1 MKHKTK
7 LYSIVARAI
16 ACSATLVLTLAQAQT
31 IIPESVALPASALD
45 TTKPGFL
52 VRVVQATGPA
62 LATTI
67 ARAEDQLA
75 GFLINPATGQP
86 FANIIDPFGFN
97 ADGTYDEAFFVSYS
111 SQFFPGIPG
120 TEGTVLNI
128 ALEAITFVDLQPG
141 TYTMV
146 VNSDDGFRVTTGNV
160 FDRLSEI
167 VLGEFD
173 GGRAAADTVFSFTI
187 TQAGVYPFRL
197 IYMQGGGGFNVD
209 WFMSSD
215 PAERIYLNDSGGIP
229 SYRALRPGA
238 VISGPSISAVSPL
251 PNAVNAS
258 PSAGLSALIKD
269 GTSPLNPASV
279 HLFHNDVDVT
289 TAATIGPKTG
299 NTTLVSYRP
308 ADLPEPLSVQ
318 VYKLVYADPTAT
330 GGTREAVMSYTVSA
344 YANFTLPE
352 PIWRETFDDIP
363 EGTLPA
369 GWTTYTPFAVGG
381 NLDLNDPHSDA
392 YWVWVVI
399 SRDRVQS
406 ITAWNPA
413 QRLVT
418 PEAYINGVKV
428 QSLIENQFAYHE
440 SDVRSGSQYAELFS
454 PEVNLSGHNDIYL
467 VYHSIYTQNQDN
479 IAGVEY
485 SIDGGTTW
493 LPVVYM
499 IDVPDIVLHG
509 DGSID
514 AEATLTTARADTAV
528 YTDPGTGQQVGL
540 SYGAF
545 VKAPQST
552 WPDLGPYISGRI
564 DDNQNESKRIERFRL
579 PQADNQTSVKLRFFQ
594 AGTASWFFGVDNVG
608 LYSIVG
614 TQPPEITKHPLGGVI
629 YAGGSLELTVVATG
643 TDLSY
648 QWNLNDTPIP
658 GATNATLTLANLTTA
673 AAGEYNATVT
683 NDGGSV
689 TSTKT
694 TVVVFDGP
702 IGEDLVAHLKM
713 DGNLDDATG
722 RGNNGTTVGAS
733 VFVAGKVGTQA
744 VQLPS
749 NADYVT
755 LGTPADLNFGT
766 TNDFSISFWAKAAAW
781 DGDPSFIG
789 NKDWNSGGN
798 QGYVL
803 ATDDDGRIQ
812 WNLAGA
818 PGGRKDY
825 DSAGG
830 IFSDG
835 AWHHVV
841 VAFHRT
847 GSAST
852 YVDGLLRDARP
863 LTADQNNVDTPAGL
877 ATNIGQDGTGSYG
890 SRFSDVSFDDI
901 GFWRRVITPQE
912 AAALF
917 AAGQAGND
925 LSSVVVSGSTNAGTL
940 AISLAEGKIVLT
952 WDSGAT
958 LQSAPAL
965 IGDWSDESAESPF
978 EVDPSGAARFYRLI
992 Q

>member
-1 MKHKTK
+1 M
-7 LYSIVARAI
+7 
-16 ACSATLVLTLAQAQT
+16 
-31 IIPESVALPASALD
+31 IPESVAVPASALD

-52 VRVVQATGPA
+52 LRVFQATGPA
-62 LATTI
+62 LESSV

-120 TEGTVLNI
+120 LESSVFNV

-173 GGRAAADTVFSFTI
+173 GARAAADTEFSFTI

-197 IYMQGGGGFNVD
+197 IYMQGDGGYNVD

-215 PAERIYLNDSGGIP
+215 PAERVYLNDAGGIP
-229 SYRALRPGA
+229 SYRELRAGA
-238 VISGPSISAVSPL
+238 VISGPTISAVSPL
-251 PNAVNAS
+251 PNAANAS
-258 PSAGLSALIKD
+258 PGAGLTALIQD
-269 GTSPLNPASV
+269 GTTPLNLASV
-279 HLFHNDVDVT
+279 QLFHNDVDVT

-299 NTTLVSYRP
+299 NTTPVSFRP
-308 ADLPEPLSVQ
+308 TDLPEPLSVQ
-318 VYKLVYADPTAT
+318 TYKLVYDDPTAA
-330 GGTREAVMSYTVSA
+330 GAKREATLQYTVAA
-344 YANFTLPE
+344 YVNYTLPE
-352 PIWRETFDDIP
+352 PIWIETFDEVT

-369 GWTTYTPFAVGG
+369 GWTSTTPFPIGG

-392 YWVWVVI
+392 YWLWVVI
-399 SRDRVQS
+399 SRQRIVDIGAAGS
-406 ITAWNPA
+406 FNAT
-413 QRLVT
+413 QRLNT
-418 PEAYINGVKV
+418 PEAYINGEKV
-428 QSLIENQFAYHE
+428 ESLIENQFAYHE
-440 SDVRSGSQYAELFS
+440 SDVRSGSQYSELFS
-454 PEVNLSGHNDIYL
+454 PEVDLTGQNDIYL
-467 VYHSIYTQNQDN
+467 IYHSIYTQNQDN

-493 LPVVYM
+493 LPVLYM
-499 IDVPDIVLHG
+499 VDADDLINDTEGAL
-509 DGSID
+509 D
-514 AEATLTTARADTAV
+514 AEATLAADRADTAV
-528 YTDPGTGQQVGL
+528 YTDPVVGQVGL

-545 VKAPQST
+545 VKADRAT

-564 DDNQNESKRIERFRL
+564 NDDQMESKRIERFRL
-579 PQADNQTSVKLRFFQ
+579 AMADNQASVKLRFFQ

-608 LYSIVG
+608 LYSIAG
-614 TQPPEITKHPLGGVI
+614 TQPPEITKQPLGGVI
-629 YAGGSLELTVVATG
+629 YAGGGLDLSVVATG

-648 QWNLNDTPIP
+648 QWLLNDTPIP
-658 GATNATLTLANLTTA
+658 GATSATLTLANLTTA
-673 AAGEYNATVT
+673 AGGEYNVTVT
-683 NDGGSV
+683 NDGGSA
-689 TSTKT
+689 TSTKA

-702 IGEDLVAHLKM
+702 IGENLVAHLKM

-733 VFVAGKVGTQA
+733 VFVAGKVGAQA

-749 NADYVT
+749 DADHVT

-766 TNDFSISFWAKAAAW
+766 TNDFSISFWAKAVAW
-781 DGDPSFIG
+781 GGDPSFVG

-847 GSAST
+847 GVAST

-917 AAGQAGND
+917 AAGQAGNE
-925 LSSVVVSGSTNAGTL
+925 LSSVVVPGSTNAGTL

-958 LQSAPAL
+958 LQSATTVL
-965 IGDWSDESAESPF
+965 GGWVDESAESPF
-978 EVDPSGAARFYRLI
+978 EVDPSDAAKFYRLM